1 VFCKAIAQGFFR
13 AKKSTPDQVVVG
25 LQDDS
30 RRREKSREPIR
41 TSVARK
47 LPSHD
52 QFELGAFAMQNAIEI
67 ISKGDGCGVALVVS
81 RAFRRRIELD
91 SASTDRVLSFRVSFA
106 TIADRS
112 KIGRFL
118 SVLQGYS
125 PGFFSSE
132 KVDPR
137 PSRRRFARR

>member
-13 AKKSTPDQVVVG
+13 PKKSTPDQVVVS
-25 LQDDS
+25 LRDDS
-30 RRREKSREPIR
+30 PSRDKSKKPIR
-41 TSVARK
+41 TTLARK

-52 QFELGAFAMQNAIEI
+52 RFERGAFTVQNGL
-67 ISKGDGCGVALVVS
+67 SRNNKPDRCGVSLVVS
-81 RAFRRRIELD
+81 RAFRRRIEPD
-91 SASTDRVLSFRVSFA
+91 SASTDRVLSFRVSFV

-112 KIGRFL
+112 KIGRFW

-125 PGFFSSE
+125 PGFFSAE

-137 PSRRRFARR
+137 PSRRQFAR